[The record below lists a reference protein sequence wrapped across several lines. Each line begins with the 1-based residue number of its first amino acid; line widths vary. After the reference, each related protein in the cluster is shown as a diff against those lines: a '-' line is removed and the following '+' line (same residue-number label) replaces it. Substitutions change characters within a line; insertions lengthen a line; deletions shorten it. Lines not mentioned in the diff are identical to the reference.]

1 MGNGN
6 KLLKDTLMYG
16 VANFGSG
23 ILTFLMLPLYTH
35 YFTTAEYGFW
45 DLVVTTSTLLA
56 PFITFELVAAVHR
69 WLLIEKDEEKQ
80 KSIITTGAFTI
91 LRNLVFFNVVAII
104 IIFIV
109 QLPYGWE
116 ALVFINLSV
125 ASSFIQQCA
134 RGLGFNKLFASL
146 GIIQTTITVALNLFF
161 ILVLELRL
169 EAFFYASI
177 IAFICVILFAWTR
190 MRFSKYIASKSY
202 SMESLSAFLKY
213 AIPIIPGAASWWIIT
228 MSDRYFITA
237 YLGMDA
243 NGIYAVANKI
253 PAILL
258 MMNTVFSLA
267 WKDNAIISFDAAD
280 KNAYYSNV
288 FRHFFRLM
296 TTAVIC
302 LTLLAK
308 PILALVIG
316 ASFYS
321 AWKYIGILLLGT
333 LFNACS
339 LFWAAGY
346 HGAKKTNVI
355 FVTSIIGAF
364 VNVLFNVIFIQFF
377 GMYAV
382 VISTFLAFLITW
394 VLRVFSA
401 KPYFNIK
408 MNVRDLVVLFILI
421 PVAIIIPFIFNEIG
435 IGISIC
441 LAVLLFV
448 GYNWELIKLLIQKSV
463 FIFRQIGNGSR

>member
-1 MGNGN
+1 
-6 KLLKDTLMYG
+6 
-16 VANFGSG
+16 
-23 ILTFLMLPLYTH
+23 
-35 YFTTAEYGFW
+35 
-45 DLVVTTSTLLA
+45 
-56 PFITFELVAAVHR
+56 
-69 WLLIEKDEEKQ
+69 
-80 KSIITTGAFTI
+80 
-91 LRNLVFFNVVAII
+91 
-104 IIFIV
+104 
-109 QLPYGWE
+109 
-116 ALVFINLSV
+116 
-125 ASSFIQQCA
+125 
-134 RGLGFNKLFASL
+134 
-146 GIIQTTITVALNLFF
+146 
-161 ILVLELRL
+161 
-169 EAFFYASI
+169 
-177 IAFICVILFAWTR
+177 AWTR
-190 MRFSKYIASKSY
+190 MRFGKYIASKSY
-202 SMESLSAFLKY
+202 SKENLSVFLKY

-267 WKDNAIISFDAAD
+267 WKDNAIISFDASN

-321 AWKYIGILLLGT
+321 AWQYIGILLLGT
-333 LFNACS
+333 LFNAFS

-364 VNVLFNVIFIQFF
+364 VNVLFNVIFIQFL

-382 VISTFLAFLITW
+382 VISTFLALLITW
-394 VLRVFSA
+394 VLRLFSA

-408 MNVRDLVVLFILI
+408 MNVRGLVVFFILI
-421 PVAIIIPFIFNEIG
+421 PLAIFIRFIFNEIS
-435 IGISIC
+435 ISISIC
-441 LAVLLFV
+441 LYVFIFI
-448 GYNWELIKLLIQKSV
+448 GYNWTFINHQRQPFHITLNFHLRRSYTLYTKTTFAAFQKALNHDALGLEMDLQLPKDDKLVVCHDHKLSRLNKSAIWHVKDYQQKEIKK
-463 FIFRQIGNGSR
+463 